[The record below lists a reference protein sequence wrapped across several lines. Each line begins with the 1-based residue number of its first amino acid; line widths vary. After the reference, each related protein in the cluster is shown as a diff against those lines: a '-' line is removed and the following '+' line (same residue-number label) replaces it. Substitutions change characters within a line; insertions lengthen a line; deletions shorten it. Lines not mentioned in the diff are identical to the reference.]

1 MTKFPKHPIAPLCL
15 TLALVA
21 GAGET
26 ALCQVDAITV
36 SSIGTTAASPADAT
50 ERLQAAIDDS
60 TGILELPAGIHVI
73 SRPLV
78 IDLRKTKCREVRG
91 NAATEVRMVGPGP
104 AFRVLGSHYKSA
116 APAGFTEQVWTDERM
131 PTFVGFGIRGDHKE
145 ADGIQATGTMQLTA
159 SRMHLRKLQH
169 GVHLVENNRNVI
181 IENCHIYECSG
192 VGIYYDDVNLHQ
204 SNIVGCHVS
213 YCDAGGL
220 VSRGGNVRN
229 IHISGSDFEGNM
241 SAKSPA
247 TANILIDCR
256 TSEYGTA
263 EVAITGCTI
272 QHTDDGPDSANIR
285 IFGTSKRGAVSPSNN
300 ERSDSFGPNEGNI
313 TITGNVLSDV
323 QHNIHLNGCR
333 GVTVVANTL
342 WMGFTHN
349 MLVENCSYVVATG
362 NNMDR
367 NPRYDYGN
375 STTSKN
381 LVVFENCRRCTID
394 ALSISNITAGPAIE
408 FRDYEDMLCSK
419 LAVFDAPLAIRLSN
433 VSNSIFSSCMLRT
446 SNGRPRVEVSGG
458 HHNELGNLEAYARD
472 D

>member
-1 MTKFPKHPIAPLCL
+1 MTHSTHLLASSFLAL
-15 TLALVA
+15 TLVA
-21 GAGET
+21 GTHELAN
-26 ALCQVDAITV
+26 CQVD
-36 SSIGTTAASPADAT
+36 SKTAAVVDST

-60 TGILELPAGIHVI
+60 SGLLELPAGVHVI

-78 IDLRKTKCREVRG
+78 IDLTKTKCREVRG
-91 NAATEVRMVGPGP
+91 NAATEIRMVGSGP
-104 AFRVLGSHYKSA
+104 AFRVIGSHYKSA
-116 APAGFTEQVWTDERM
+116 APAGFTEQVWTNERM
-131 PTFVGFGIRGDHKE
+131 PTFVGFGIRGEHADS
-145 ADGIQATGTMQLTA
+145 DGIQATGTMQLTV
-159 SRMHLRKLQH
+159 SRMHLRKLRH

-181 IENCHIYECSG
+181 VEHCHIYECSG

-229 IHISGSDFEGNM
+229 IHVSGSDFEGNM
-241 SAKSPA
+241 SANSEA

-263 EVAITGCTI
+263 EVAISGCTI

-285 IFGTSKRGAVSPSNN
+285 ILGASNSKVDASEGSTSNGNAPRI
-300 ERSDSFGPNEGNI
+300 NEGNI

-323 QHNIHLNGCR
+323 QHNIHLDGCR
-333 GVTVVANTL
+333 GVTVVGNTF

-349 MLVENCSYVVATG
+349 LLVEDCSYIVVTG

-381 LVVFENCRRCTID
+381 SVVFHKCRRCTLD
-394 ALSISNITAGPAIE
+394 GLTISNISAGPAIE
-408 FRDYEDMLCSK
+408 FRDCEDMLCSG
-419 LAVFDAPLAIRLSN
+419 LAVFDSPFAIKLSN
-433 VSNSIFSSCMLRT
+433 VRNSILSHCMLR
-446 SNGRPRVEVSGG
+446 SSGERPRVEVAGG
-458 HHNELGNLEAYARD
+458 KGNELGNLAAYVSD
-472 D
+472 GK